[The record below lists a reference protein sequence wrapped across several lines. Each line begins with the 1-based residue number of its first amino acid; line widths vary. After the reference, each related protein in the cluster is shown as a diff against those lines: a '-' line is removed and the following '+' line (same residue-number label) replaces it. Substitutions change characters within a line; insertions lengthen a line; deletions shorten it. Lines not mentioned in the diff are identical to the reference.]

1 MASYTNEKQEI
12 ELGLLAMKGMLADAS
27 AADQQA
33 VAECRQII
41 AEMLAK
47 YNDMGKA
54 ALTITWFEL
63 MHKEG

>member
-27 AADQQA
+27 PEDQQI
-33 VAECRQII
+33 VAECRQLI
-41 AEMLAK
+41 ADMLAK

-54 ALTITWFEL
+54 ALTIAWFEL